1 MVNTVIEKLPLAS
14 LAFLGYA
21 IVGAIM
27 LIVGTQDYGS
37 FSSNLLAFG
46 IACGVLGVPRA
57 LSKAANG
64 QASFNLLGFIETLPV
79 PSIVFI
85 VFLIAS
91 FVSLALNT
99 ITFGM
104 FSENVLQVGIA
115 CGAVQAAKTA
125 EHVFGADSSPLSHE
139 PSTPLDAER
148 PISTPPPPGPPDPPQ
163 PPTSRP
169 VA

>member
-37 FSSNLLAFG
+37 FSQNLLAFG

-57 LSKAANG
+57 LSKVANG
-64 QASFNLLGFIETLPV
+64 NESVNLLGFIETLPI
-79 PSIVFI
+79 PDLVFI
-85 VFLIAS
+85 IFLIAS

-99 ITFGM
+99 ITFGV

-115 CGAVQAAKTA
+115 CGAVKAAKVA
-125 EHVFGADSSPLSHE
+125 ETVFSSDPAAS
-139 PSTPLDAER
+139 PDPA
-148 PISTPPPPGPPDPPQ
+148 ISPAKTTGPPTPPAGPPEPPQ
-163 PPTSRP
+163 PPADRP
-169 VA
+169 AA